1 MNLWEKSVALAATR
15 SLCSKYKVKL
25 LGWQIGPIR
34 SQASLLDVPNRGQ
47 SLQTIH
53 RLGKQ
58 EIRAVTVVYQVV
70 LCGKCGAPGRALGA
84 RGYKPSFFLGAGGL
98 PA

>member
-1 MNLWEKSVALAATR
+1 MQAA
-15 SLCSKYKVKL
+15 SANWLVKL

-34 SQASLLDVPNRGQ
+34 SQTSLLDVPNRGQ

-70 LCGKCGAPGRALGA
+70 LCGCHWTRYQCSNSCCTFSFCYELANQGVLAI
-84 RGYKPSFFLGAGGL
+84 YKL
-98 PA
+98 P